1 MRAHR
6 IFATAS
12 FALTISVTAGLVPAT
27 GQTPEPEI
35 LPEPINSHDLEP
47 QDYPRASLQA
57 NEQGLVGVQ
66 YVVDENGNVSQC
78 IVDVSSGHARLDQAA
93 CTVVKRWKFKP
104 ATRGG
109 KPIPAVMEDSIG
121 FRFAG
126 IFTPGDL
133 ENDTLYISDVPSTPD
148 PEPGAW
154 DPSFNVPDLA
164 PAPDGPGPSDDE
176 VFKRR

>member
-12 FALTISVTAGLVPAT
+12 FALTISVTAGLMPAMS
-27 GQTPEPEI
+27 QTPEPEI
-35 LPEPINSHDLEP
+35 WPEPINSHDLEP
-47 QDYPRASLQA
+47 QDYPRASFYA
-57 NEQGLVGVQ
+57 SEQGLVGVQ
-66 YVVDENGNVSQC
+66 YVVDETGNVSQC
-78 IVDVSSGHARLDQAA
+78 TVDVSSGHARLDQAA

-109 KPIPAVMEDSIG
+109 KPIPAMMEDSIG
-121 FRFAG
+121 FRTAG

-133 ENDTLYISDVPSTPD
+133 GDDALHFTDVPSTPD

-164 PAPDGPGPSDDE
+164 PAPAGPGPSDDE